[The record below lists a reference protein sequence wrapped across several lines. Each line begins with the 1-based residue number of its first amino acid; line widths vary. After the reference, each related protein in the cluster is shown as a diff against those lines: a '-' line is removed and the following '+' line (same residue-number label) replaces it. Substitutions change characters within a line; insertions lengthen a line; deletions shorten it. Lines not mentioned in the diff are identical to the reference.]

1 MDQDTYVKLFNHFNP
16 ESTQRSKV
24 RTSQQKIISER
35 YSTLATKQ
43 TMAIE
48 RKTLHRTP
56 EDLIKQ

>member
-1 MDQDTYVKLFNHFNP
+1 MKLFNHFNP

-43 TMAIE
+43 TLAFE